1 MYFREIEEKVAL
13 ELSRV
18 SKRVEDYKNAVN
30 ERNKL
35 LETKSVYEIFASKNQ
50 EELGDSQSF

>member
-35 LETKSVYEIFASKNQ
+35 LETKSFYEIFASKNQ
-50 EELGDSQSF
+50 ED

>member
-1 MYFREIEEKVAL
+1 MAL

-18 SKRVEDYKNAVN
+18 QKRVKDYKNTVN

>member
-35 LETKSVYEIFASKNQ
+35 LETKSVYEIFDSKNQ

>member
-1 MYFREIEEKVAL
+1 MAL

-35 LETKSVYEIFASKNQ
+35 LETKSVYEIVASINQ
-50 EELGDSQSF
+50 EELGDSQTF